1 MIQVDGSLIVGTYD
15 EADDEFTVQQVKH
28 LTTETVLTKSQC
40 EQLYDYLKKHEKEE
54 GGQVV
59 SLYDQLLIPLKEN
72 EIQLLVSD
80 LGRVQQ
86 LYQS

>member
-1 MIQVDGSLIVGTYD
+1 MQVDGSLIVGTYD